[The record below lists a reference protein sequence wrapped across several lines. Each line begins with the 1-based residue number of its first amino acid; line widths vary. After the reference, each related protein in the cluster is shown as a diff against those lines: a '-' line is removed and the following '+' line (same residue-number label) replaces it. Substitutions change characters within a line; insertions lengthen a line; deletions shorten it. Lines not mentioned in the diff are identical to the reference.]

1 MSIAAGIV
9 LTSEGEAAGEASE
22 AVSYQPSA
30 FSIQHS
36 AGLRIMAAFLNRHQ
50 RITALL

>member
-30 FSIQHS
+30 FSIPPDF
-36 AGLRIMAAFLNRHQ
+36 GIMAAFLNRHQ